1 MLNEVNKMDKSKI
14 TQVGIAFEMYCN
26 LAEHHNIYMKL
37 LGSLNSEQLALLSVK
52 IYNYLKEVYN
62 IEK

>member
-1 MLNEVNKMDKSKI
+1 MDKSKI